1 MGLLLSD
8 RPSLQIQN
16 NQAKRNHDM
25 HVEYIAENKVLVHK
39 KSMMTGKI
47 NNMLLPTNQG
57 VIEYWL
63 ASGDLIQ
70 NVMPDLSAEQREFLM
85 SGMTPEEWDEEFG
98 YDEELDEIY

>member
-1 MGLLLSD
+1 MQIEHISD
-8 RPSLQIQN
+8 
-16 NQAKRNHDM
+16 
-25 HVEYIAENKVLVHK
+25 NKILVHK

-47 NNMLLPTNQG
+47 NSMTLPTNQG

-70 NVMPDLSAEQREFLM
+70 NVMPDLSVEQREFLM